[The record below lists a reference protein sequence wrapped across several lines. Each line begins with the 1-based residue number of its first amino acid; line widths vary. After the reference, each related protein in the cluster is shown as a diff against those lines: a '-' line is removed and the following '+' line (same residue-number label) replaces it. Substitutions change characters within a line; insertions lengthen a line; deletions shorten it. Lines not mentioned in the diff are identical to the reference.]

1 MAAGPSRDGRTKV
14 RPYGDRMTS
23 RADRPRPWLDHYDYW
38 VPAHTNYPRRSLYEI
53 LRRAAALRPDLPATT
68 FLGADLTFGQIKDKA
83 DRLATALARH
93 GIVKGDRVGVML
105 PNCPPYVI
113 GVFAVLRLGATV
125 VNINP
130 AYTPPEVSFILRDSG
145 VRMLLTLDVLAPA
158 VAALQP
164 GTSLETIVITSMAEY
179 SPAATPPAPAAG
191 VVRLADLI
199 AEADTIDLP
208 RVPIDADED
217 VAVLQYTGGT
227 TGVPK
232 AAMLTHRNIFANA
245 IQTELWHQRSVER
258 GHDRFL
264 LVIPYFHIY
273 GLTVGLMLG
282 VWMGARQI
290 QIPKYDVEVVLA
302 ALRDYHPTYFPAVPT
317 IFVSLLNHP
326 RLREFNLDRVCTYNS
341 GSAPLPVDVLE
352 KFERAVNVTLN
363 EGYGLSEASPVTH
376 STSHLSRRRPGSIG
390 LPLPDTDIK
399 IVDLE
404 TGTRE
409 VPPGTEGELCVAGPQ
424 VMKGYWNRP
433 DETAIA
439 LRTDADGVVWLH
451 TGDVAR
457 MDQDGYTYIVQR
469 KKDMMIVDGFNVYP
483 SEVEAAL
490 YKHPAVMEA
499 AAIGVPHGYHGE
511 VVKAVVVLKPNQT
524 ATAEELRAH
533 CAGQLAEFK
542 RPRTVEIRASLPKST
557 VGKVLYT
564 TLRAEAAAERA

>member
-1 MAAGPSRDGRTKV
+1 MESRV
-14 RPYGDRMTS
+14 
-23 RADRPRPWLDHYDYW
+23 DRPRPWLDHYDYW

-53 LRRAAALRPDLPATT
+53 LRRAAAERPDLPATT
-68 FLGADLTFGQIKDKA
+68 FLGADLTFLEIKDKV

-93 GIVKGDRVGVML
+93 GIVKGDRVGIML

-130 AYTPPEVSFILRDSG
+130 AYTPPEVAFILRDSG
-145 VRMLLTLDVLAPA
+145 VRMVLTLDVLAPA
-158 VAALQP
+158 VAALQA
-164 GTSLETIVITSMAEY
+164 GTGGTEVPPLQTIVITSMAEY
-179 SPAATPPAPAAG
+179 SPAATPPIAAPG
-191 VVRLADLI
+191 VTRLADLI
-199 AEADTIDLP
+199 AEAAAIDLP

-245 IQTELWHQRSVER
+245 IQTELWHHRSVER

-282 VWMGARQI
+282 AWLGARQI
-290 QIPKYDVEVVLA
+290 LIPKYDVEAVLA
-302 ALRDYHPTYFPAVPT
+302 AIRDYQPTYFPAVPT

-326 RLREFNLDRVCTYNS
+326 RLREFNLDRVHTYNS
-341 GSAPLPVDVLE
+341 GSAPLPVEVLE

-376 STSHLSRRRPGSIG
+376 STPHLSRRRPGSIG
-390 LPLPDTDIK
+390 LPLPDTDMK

-404 TGTRE
+404 TGTRDVNRGE
-409 VPPGTEGELCVAGPQ
+409 EGELCIAGPQ

-439 LRTDADGVVWLH
+439 LRTDAHGVVWLY

-457 MDQDGYTYIVQR
+457 MDEDGYTYIVQR

-490 YKHPAVMEA
+490 YSHPAVMEA

-511 VVKAVVVLKPNQT
+511 VVKAVVVLKPDQT
-524 ATAEELRAH
+524 ATAEQLRAH
-533 CAGQLAEFK
+533 CAGHLAEFK
-542 RPRTVEIRASLPKST
+542 RPRSIEIRASLPKST

-564 TLRAEAAAERA
+564 KLRAEAAQGV